1 MENTRMGALIP
12 LAISLA
18 PEIGKWL
25 FGSKGEQTAQAVAQV
40 VQTVTG
46 TTDDAVAQQVIA
58 RDPAVAAQLRVQLAQ
73 LAAQQEQVARQAD
86 LDALKAQIGDVQN
99 ARAQT
104 VALAQAKS
112 AVAWAPPI
120 VSIVVLATFG
130 LVMWAALTR
139 ALPAGSETIL
149 NMLLGTLA
157 AMATSVVGYWV
168 GSSAG
173 SERKTDLLYNST
185 PVAASSPQIGD
196 KS

>member
-1 MENTRMGALIP
+1 MGALIP

-25 FGSKGEQTAQAVAQV
+25 FGDTGEKTAAAVAQV

-46 TTDDAVAQQVIA
+46 TTDDNVAQQVIA
-58 RDPAVAAQLRVQLAQ
+58 RDPAAAAQLRLQLAQ
-73 LAAQQEQVARQAD
+73 LAAQQEQAGRQAD
-86 LDALKAQIGDVQN
+86 LATLSAQLQDVAG

-112 AVAWAPPI
+112 AIQWAPAL
-120 VSIVVLATFG
+120 VSFVVLATFG
-130 LVMWAALTR
+130 AVMWAALTR
-139 ALPAGSETIL
+139 ALPPGSETLL

-157 AMATSVVGYWV
+157 AMATSTVSYWV

-173 SERKTDLLYNST
+173 SAQKTEMLYRST
-185 PVAASSPQIGD
+185 PSSPPTQGAQT
-196 KS
+196 

>member
-1 MENTRMGALIP
+1 MGALIP

-25 FGSKGEQTAQAVAQV
+25 FGDAGEKTATAVAQA

-46 TTDDAVAQQVIA
+46 TSDEAVAQQVIA
-58 RDPAVAAQLRVQLAQ
+58 RDPQAAAQLRVQLAQ
-73 LAAQQEQVARQAD
+73 IAAEPEKAQSDAAAAD
-86 LDALKAQIGDVQN
+86 LTARLKDVAD

-104 VALAQAKS
+104 VALAQARSTIQWAPAIVS
-112 AVAWAPPI
+112 AV
-120 VSIVVLATFG
+120 VLSTFG
-130 LVMWAALTR
+130 TVMWLALTR

-157 AMATSVVGYWV
+157 AMATSVVSYWV

-173 SERKTDLLYNST
+173 SAQKTDLLYRSN
-185 PVAASSPQIGD
+185 PASSGAGA
-196 KS
+196 S

>member
-1 MENTRMGALIP
+1 MGALIP

-46 TTDDAVAQQVIA
+46 TTDDAVAEQVVA
-58 RDPAVAAQLRVQLAQ
+58 RDPTVAAQLRVQLAQ
-73 LAAQQEQVARQAD
+73 LAAQQEQAARQAD

>member
-1 MENTRMGALIP
+1 MGALIP

>member
-1 MENTRMGALIP
+1 MGALIP

-25 FGSKGEQTAQAVAQV
+25 FGTTGEQTAQAVAQV

-46 TTDDAVAQQVIA
+46 TTDDTVAQQVIA
-58 RDPAVAAQLRVQLAQ
+58 RDPTVAAQLRVQLAQ
-73 LAAQQEQVARQAD
+73 LAAQHEQAAAQAT

-120 VSIVVLATFG
+120 VSVVVLATFG

-185 PVAASSPQIGD
+185 PAASPQPTGD

>member
-1 MENTRMGALIP
+1 MGALIP
-12 LAISLA
+12 LALTLA

-25 FGSKGEQTAQAVAQV
+25 FGATGESVANAVAGV
-40 VQTVTG
+40 VQAVTG
-46 TTDDAVAQQVIA
+46 TSDTA
-58 RDPAVAAQLRVQLAQ
+58 AAQAALAANPTLATQVRVQLAQ
-73 LAAQQEQVARQAD
+73 IAAQQEQAAAQAT
-86 LDALKAQIGDVQN
+86 LDALKAQIGDVQS

-104 VALAQAKS
+104 VSLAQARS
-112 AVAWAPPI
+112 AVQWAAPI
-120 VSIVVLATFG
+120 VSVVVLTTFG

-139 ALPAGSETIL
+139 ALPSGSETIL

-173 SERKTDLLYNST
+173 SDRKTDLLYNSA
-185 PVAASSPQIGD
+185 PASAASPTTGA

>member
-1 MENTRMGALIP
+1 MGALIP

-25 FGSKGEQTAQAVAQV
+25 FGATGEQTAQAVALV
-40 VQTVTG
+40 VRTVTG

-58 RDPAVAAQLRVQLAQ
+58 RDPAVAAQVRVQLAQ
-73 LAAQQEQVARQAD
+73 LAAQREQAAAQAA
-86 LDALKAQIGDVQN
+86 LDALKAQIGDTQN

-120 VSIVVLATFG
+120 VSVVVLVTFG

-185 PVAASSPQIGD
+185 PVAPAAATGD
-196 KS
+196 KT

>member
-1 MENTRMGALIP
+1 MGALIP

-25 FGSKGEQTAQAVAQV
+25 FGSKGEQTAAAVAQV

-46 TTDDAVAQQVIA
+46 TSDDTVAQQVLA
-58 RDPAVAAQLRVQLAQ
+58 RDPAAAAQLRLQLAQ
-73 LAAQQEQVARQAD
+73 LAAQQEQAARQAE
-86 LDALKAQIGDVQN
+86 LDTFSAQVKDVQD

-104 VALAQAKS
+104 VSLARTGSLVQ
-112 AVAWAPPI
+112 WAAPV
-120 VSIVVLATFG
+120 VSIVVLVTFG
-130 LVMWAALTR
+130 VVMWAALTR

-185 PVAASSPQIGD
+185 PTAAPPTQGA
-196 KS
+196 KP

>member
-1 MENTRMGALIP
+1 MLPLIP

-25 FGSKGEQTAQAVAQV
+25 FGDTGEQTAAAVAQV
-40 VQTVTG
+40 VQSVTG
-46 TTDDAVAQQVIA
+46 TTDDAVARQVLA
-58 RDPAVAAQLRVQLAQ
+58 RDPAVAAQARVQLAQ
-73 LAAQQEQVARQAD
+73 LAAQREQAAARAT
-86 LDALKAQIGDVQN
+86 LEALKAQIGDVQS

-104 VALAQAKS
+104 VSLAQARS
-112 AVAWAPPI
+112 AVQWSAPI

-130 LVMWAALTR
+130 VVMWAALTR
-139 ALPAGSETIL
+139 SLPAGSETIL

-185 PVAASSPQIGD
+185 PTSAPPKADGRPG
-196 KS
+196 